1 MLPKPTHSPIA
12 IRQIRLDG
20 PMIVLEGD
28 STTESAPCPECHVVS
43 AHIHT
48 RYRRRPLDL
57 PWRGRTVRLVV
68 TVRRFRC
75 VTRSC
80 PRRTFAEPVGERIP
94 SRARRTV
101 DVTAY
106 LLHLART
113 TGGEAGARLAQAAG
127 LPVSPDTLLRILRQA
142 GQVSQPTPRVLGVDD
157 FALRRGQ
164 RYGTLLIDLET
175 HRPVDM
181 LSGRDAAVL
190 TAWLQEHP
198 GVEIIAR
205 DRAEAYAEGARA
217 GAPDAVQVAD
227 RFHLAQNASAALAE
241 VLRGRRRQIEAV
253 AVEPPPPQVEPAVA
267 PPPPS
272 RTKQR
277 QAAARAAR
285 VARWQEV
292 QALRAQGLSIQ
303 GIACRLGMGRRTV
316 RHYLATPEAPQQ
328 AQRNP
333 RPGGLTSPLLQPYVP
348 YLQDRWQDGCT
359 NMTQLCREIVALG
372 YPGSRSLLA
381 QALLAWRPPR
391 PAKPTRGSGRRR
403 NRSLNLRWLCLR
415 RPDDL
420 PPDERA
426 ALDQVLAADAELA
439 TGHALLHR
447 FRRLLAAR
455 DLAAFDT
462 WLADARASGL
472 PPFITLA
479 TGLTND
485 RAAVDAAFTM
495 PWSTGPVEGH
505 VHRVKLIKRQ
515 GYGRANIDLLRA
527 RVLKAS

>member
-1 MLPKPTHSPIA
+1 LLPSPARSPIA
-12 IRQIRLDG
+12 IREIRLDG
-20 PMIVLEGD
+20 RTILLEGE
-28 STTESAPCPECHVVS
+28 STTESAPCPECHLVS
-43 AHIHT
+43 THVHT

-57 PWRGRTVRLVV
+57 PWRGRVVRLVL

-75 VTRSC
+75 ATREC
-80 PRRTFAEPVGERIP
+80 PRHTFAEPVGERIP
-94 SRARRTV
+94 PRARRTV
-101 DVTAY
+101 DVTEY
-106 LLHLART
+106 LLQLARAA
-113 TGGEAGARLAQAAG
+113 GGEAGARLAEAAG
-127 LPVSPDTLLRILRQA
+127 IPVSPDTLLRLLRQA
-142 GQVSQPTPRVLGVDD
+142 GQVSQPMPRVLGVDD

-190 TAWLQEHP
+190 AAWLQEHP

-227 RFHLAQNASAALAE
+227 RFHLAQNVSAALQE

-253 AVEPPPPQVEPAVA
+253 AVDTPPPQVEPVVA

-277 QAAARAAR
+277 EAAARAAR
-285 VARWQEV
+285 VARWKEV
-292 QALRAQGLSIQ
+292 QALGAQGMSTQSI
-303 GIACRLGMGRRTV
+303 ARHLRMARRTV
-316 RHYLATPEAPQQ
+316 RHYRATPEAPQN

-333 RPGGLTSPLLQPYVP
+333 RPGGLTSPLLQPYVT

-359 NMTQLCREIVALG
+359 NITQLFREIVVLG

-381 QALLAWRPPR
+381 QALLAWRAPR
-391 PAKPTRGSGRRR
+391 PPKLAHGSGRRR
-403 NRSLNLRWLCLR
+403 KRSLNLRWLCLR

-420 PPDERA
+420 PPAERA

-455 DLAAFDT
+455 DLPALET
-462 WLADARASGL
+462 WLADARSSGL
-472 PPFITLA
+472 PPFIAFA
-479 TGLTND
+479 TGLAND
-485 RAAVDAAFTM
+485 RAAVDGAFTT

-515 GYGRANIDLLRA
+515 GYGRAKVDLLRA

>member
-1 MLPKPTHSPIA
+1 MLPQPARSPIA

-20 PMIVLEGD
+20 PAIILEGD
-28 STTESAPCPECHVVS
+28 STTASAPCPECHVVS
-43 AHIHT
+43 AQVHT

-57 PWRGRTVRLVV
+57 PWRGSVVRLLL

-75 VTRSC
+75 ATRAC

-94 SRARRTV
+94 SHARRTV
-101 DVTAY
+101 DVTEY
-106 LLHLART
+106 LLQLARSV
-113 TGGEAGARLAQAAG
+113 GGEEGARLAQAAG
-127 LPVSPDTLLRILRQA
+127 IPVSPDTLLRLLRQA
-142 GQVSQPTPRVLGVDD
+142 GQGNRPTPRVLGVDD

-190 TAWLQEHP
+190 TEWLKEHP

-227 RFHLAQNASAALAE
+227 RFHLAQNASAALQE

-253 AVEPPPPQVEPAVA
+253 AVESPPPRVEPAVA
-267 PPPPS
+267 PRPPG
-272 RTKQR
+272 RTQQR
-277 QAAARAAR
+277 EAAARAAR

-292 QALRAQGLSIQ
+292 QQLRAQGLSIQ
-303 GIACRLGMGRRTV
+303 GIARHLGMARRTV
-316 RHYLATPEAPQQ
+316 RHYLATPEAPQKG
-328 AQRNP
+328 QRHP
-333 RPGGLTSPLLQPYVP
+333 RPGGLSSPLLQPYVS

-359 NMTQLCREIVALG
+359 NISQLFREIVALG

-381 QALLAWRPPR
+381 QVLLAWRTPR
-391 PAKPTRGSGRRR
+391 PPKPVRGSGRRR
-403 NRSLNLRWLCLR
+403 KRPLNLRWLCLR

-420 PPDERA
+420 PPAERA
-426 ALDQVLAADAELA
+426 ALDQALAADAELA

-455 DLAAFDT
+455 DLPALDT

-472 PPFITLA
+472 PPFVTFA
-479 TGLTND
+479 TGLAND
-485 RAAVDAAFTM
+485 RAAVDAALTL

-505 VHRVKLIKRQ
+505 VHRLKLIKRQ
-515 GYGRANIDLLRA
+515 GYGRAKIDLLRA

>member
-1 MLPKPTHSPIA
+1 
-12 IRQIRLDG
+12 
-20 PMIVLEGD
+20 
-28 STTESAPCPECHVVS
+28 
-43 AHIHT
+43 
-48 RYRRRPLDL
+48 
-57 PWRGRTVRLVV
+57 
-68 TVRRFRC
+68 
-75 VTRSC
+75 
-80 PRRTFAEPVGERIP
+80 VGERIP

-101 DVTAY
+101 DVTDY

-113 TGGEAGARLAQAAG
+113 AGGEAGARLAQAAG
-127 LPVSPDTLLRILRQA
+127 IPVSPDTLLRLLRQA

-175 HRPVDM
+175 HRPVEM

-241 VLRGRRRQIEAV
+241 LLRGRRRQSEAV
-253 AVEPPPPQVEPAVA
+253 AVEAPPPQVEPAVA

-272 RTKQR
+272 RSKQR
-277 QAAARAAR
+277 QAAACAAR

-292 QALRAQGLSIQ
+292 QALRAQGASIQ
-303 GIACRLGMGRRTV
+303 GIARRLGMGRRTV
-316 RHYLATPEAPQQ
+316 RHYLATPEAPQNT
-328 AQRNP
+328 QRNP
-333 RPGGLTSPLLQPYVP
+333 RPGGLTSPLLQPYVA

-359 NMTQLCREIVALG
+359 NITQLFREIVALG

-381 QALLAWRPPR
+381 QVLLAWRTSR
-391 PAKPTRGSGRRR
+391 PSKSARGPDRRR
-403 NRSLNLRWLCLR
+403 RRSLNLRWLCLR

-420 PPDERA
+420 PPAERA
-426 ALDQVLAADAELA
+426 ALENALAADAELA

-455 DLAAFDT
+455 DLPALDT
-462 WLADARASGL
+462 WLADARASEL
-472 PPFITLA
+472 PPFVSRAAGLA
-479 TGLTND
+479 ND
-485 RAAVDAAFTM
+485 RAAVDAAFTT

-515 GYGRANIDLLRA
+515 GYGRAKIDLLRA

>member
-1 MLPKPTHSPIA
+1 
-12 IRQIRLDG
+12 
-20 PMIVLEGD
+20 VL
-28 STTESAPCPECHVVS
+28 
-43 AHIHT
+43 
-48 RYRRRPLDL
+48 
-57 PWRGRTVRLVV
+57 

-75 VTRSC
+75 ATRAC
-80 PRRTFAEPVGERIP
+80 PRRTFAEAVGERVP
-94 SRARRTV
+94 SRARRTL
-101 DVTAY
+101 DATEY

-113 TGGEAGARLAQAAG
+113 AGGEAGARLAQAAG
-127 LPVSPDTLLRILRQA
+127 VPVSPDTLLRLLRQA
-142 GQVSQPTPRVLGVDD
+142 GQVSQPTPRVLGMDD

-164 RYGTLLIDLET
+164 KYGPLLIDLET

-190 TAWLQEHP
+190 AEWLKEHP

-227 RFHLAQNASAALAE
+227 RFHLAQNASAALQE
-241 VLRGRRRQIEAV
+241 VLRGRRRQIEA
-253 AVEPPPPQVEPAVA
+253 AAMEPPPPQIEPAVA
-267 PPPPS
+267 PRPLN

-277 QAAARAAR
+277 EAAARSAR

-292 QALRAQGLSIQ
+292 QALRAQGMSIQ
-303 GIACRLGMGRRTV
+303 GIARQLGMARRTV
-316 RHYLATPEAPQQ
+316 RHYLATPEAPQH
-328 AQRNP
+328 AQRNS
-333 RPGGLTSPLLQPYVP
+333 RPGGLTSPLLQPYVT

-359 NMTQLCREIVALG
+359 NISQLFREIAALG

-391 PAKPTRGSGRRR
+391 PPKPARGSGRRR
-403 NRSLNLRWLCLR
+403 KRSLTLRWLCLR

-420 PPDERA
+420 SPDERA
-426 ALDQVLAADAELA
+426 ALDQALGADAELA
-439 TGHALLHR
+439 TGHTLLHR

-455 DLAAFDT
+455 DLPALET
-462 WLADARASGL
+462 WLVDARASGL
-472 PPFITLA
+472 APFAALA
-479 TGLTND
+479 TGLAND
-485 RAAVDAAFTM
+485 RAAVDAAFTT

-515 GYGRANIDLLRA
+515 GYGRAKIDLLRA